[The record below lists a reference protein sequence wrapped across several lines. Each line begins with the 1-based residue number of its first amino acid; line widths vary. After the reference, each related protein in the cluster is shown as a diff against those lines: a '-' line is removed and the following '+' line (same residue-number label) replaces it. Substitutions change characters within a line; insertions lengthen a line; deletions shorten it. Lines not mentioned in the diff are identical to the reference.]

1 MPRVPKQ
8 LDTDTLSVIAQIGT
22 LIKLHRINKRM
33 TQQELAERAKLTT
46 DQIARYEAGTVDP
59 PLSSIIRIARAM
71 GYSKVR
77 QLFEHEAIE
86 V

>member
-8 LDTDTLSVIAQIGT
+8 LDTDTLAVIAQIGT

-71 GYSKVR
+71 GYSKVS
-77 QLFEHEAIE
+77 QLFEHEAIQ